1 MALSLDSYAAALR
14 KLGRTAE
21 AEQLET
27 RARAI
32 REKRRSVVNRMLGGE
47 DD

>member
-1 MALSLDSYAAALR
+1 MRERLLGAEDPDVALTLDSYAAVLR

-32 REKRRSVVNRMLGGE
+32 REKHK
-47 DD
+47 